1 MLAKKD
7 FKRVLE
13 YDLNSHGLAEGL
25 SGDIILPDLLRM
37 KGQALIAL
45 DRIDEAREALV
56 KAQEIA
62 EVCGSRFTLWRVLDE
77 SSRVT
82 AIEGRQE
89 DENQLLFQSMPGPH
103 RLHSQSLRQA
113 RSAGEISEPPG
124 GAQCACQR
132 LTGWRLRMT
141 GREYKPNRDPV

>member
-1 MLAKKD
+1 MFAKKD

-62 EVCGSRFTLWRVLDE
+62 EVCGSRFILWRVLYE

-89 DENQLLFQSMPGPH
+89 DEEQLL
-103 RLHSQSLRQA
+103 L
-113 RSAGEISEPPG
+113 
-124 GAQCACQR
+124 QCRGLVDYIADHC
-132 LTGWRLRMT
+132 
-141 GREYKPNRDPV
+141 GRPEVREGFLNHPVMRKALASD

>member
-13 YDLNSHGLAEGL
+13 YDLNSHGLAVGL
-25 SGDIILPDLLRM
+25 SGDIILPDLLKM

-45 DRIDEAREALV
+45 DRINEAREALV

-62 EVCGSRFTLWRVLDE
+62 EVHGSPFTLWRVLYE

-89 DENQLLFQSMPGPH
+89 DKEQLL
-103 RLHSQSLRQA
+103 LRCRGLIDYIA
-113 RSAGEISEPPG
+113 DLCGRPEVREGFLNPPVVRK
-124 GAQCACQR
+124 A
-132 LTGWRLRMT
+132 L
-141 GREYKPNRDPV
+141 PSD

>member
-45 DRIDEAREALV
+45 DRIDEARETLV
-56 KAQEIA
+56 KAQEIP
-62 EVCGSRFTLWRVLDE
+62 EVCGSLYGV
-77 SSRVT
+77 SSTSR
-82 AIEGRQE
+82 AE
-89 DENQLLFQSMPGPH
+89 
-103 RLHSQSLRQA
+103 LRQ
-113 RSAGEISEPPG
+113 SKAGRKMKSNCSFN
-124 GAQCACQR
+124 QCRDLIDYIANLC
-132 LTGWRLRMT
+132 
-141 GREYKPNRDPV
+141 GRPEVRERFLNHPVVRNALAND

>member
-37 KGQALIAL
+37 KGQALIVL

-62 EVCGSRFTLWRVLDE
+62 EVGGSRFTLWRVLYE

-89 DENQLLFQSMPGPH
+89 DEKQLLFQC
-103 RLHSQSLRQA
+103 RDLIDYIANL
-113 RSAGEISEPPG
+113 
-124 GAQCACQR
+124 C
-132 LTGWRLRMT
+132 
-141 GREYKPNRDPV
+141 GRPEVRERFLNHPVVRNALAND

>member
-56 KAQEIA
+56 KAQEIP
-62 EVCGSRFTLWRVLDE
+62 EVCGSLYGV
-77 SSRVT
+77 SSTSR
-82 AIEGRQE
+82 AELRQSKAGRRMKE
-89 DENQLLFQSMPGPH
+89 QLLFQC
-103 RLHSQSLRQA
+103 RDLIDYIA
-113 RSAGEISEPPG
+113 NF
-124 GAQCACQR
+124 C
-132 LTGWRLRMT
+132 
-141 GREYKPNRDPV
+141 GRPEVRERFLNHPVVRNALAND

>member
-62 EVCGSRFTLWRVLDE
+62 EVCGSRFTLWRVLYE

-89 DENQLLFQSMPGPH
+89 DEKQLLFQSMPGPH

-113 RSAGEISEPPG
+113 RSAGEISEPPS

-141 GREYKPNRDPV
+141 GREYKPNRNPV

>member
-56 KAQEIA
+56 KAQEIP
-62 EVCGSRFTLWRVLDE
+62 EVCGSLYGV
-77 SSRVT
+77 SSTSR
-82 AIEGRQE
+82 AELRQSKAGRRMKE
-89 DENQLLFQSMPGPH
+89 QLLFQC
-103 RLHSQSLRQA
+103 RDLIDYIANL
-113 RSAGEISEPPG
+113 
-124 GAQCACQR
+124 C
-132 LTGWRLRMT
+132 
-141 GREYKPNRDPV
+141 GRPEVRERFLNHPVVRNALAND

>member
-62 EVCGSRFTLWRVLDE
+62 EVCGSRFTVHFM
-77 SSRVT
+77 
-82 AIEGRQE
+82 AC
-89 DENQLLFQSMPGPH
+89 
-103 RLHSQSLRQA
+103 SLRVEPSYGN
-113 RSAGEISEPPG
+113 RRPAG
-124 GAQCACQR
+124 R
-132 LTGWRLRMT
+132 
-141 GREYKPNRDPV
+141 

>member
-1 MLAKKD
+1 MLAKND

-62 EVCGSRFTLWRVLDE
+62 EFAVH
-77 SSRVT
+77 
-82 AIEGRQE
+82 
-89 DENQLLFQSMPGPH
+89 SMAC
-103 RLHSQSLRQA
+103 SLRVEPSYDN
-113 RSAGEISEPPG
+113 RRPAG
-124 GAQCACQR
+124 
-132 LTGWRLRMT
+132 
-141 GREYKPNRDPV
+141 K

>member
-13 YDLNSHGLAEGL
+13 YDLNSQGLAEGL

-62 EVCGSRFTLWRVLDE
+62 EVHG
-77 SSRVT
+77 
-82 AIEGRQE
+82 
-89 DENQLLFQSMPGPH
+89 
-103 RLHSQSLRQA
+103 
-113 RSAGEISEPPG
+113 
-124 GAQCACQR
+124 
-132 LTGWRLRMT
+132 
-141 GREYKPNRDPV
+141 